1 MLSETLINE
10 IAAILKDAIRTVYS
24 RKLQSHQVVKGLA
37 LDSIVLP
44 IWHSLSQ
51 YHWQKSMCKNG
62 GSGIQILESTIKLV
76 WANASF

>member
-37 LDSIVLP
+37 LDSI
-44 IWHSLSQ
+44 
-51 YHWQKSMCKNG
+51 
-62 GSGIQILESTIKLV
+62 
-76 WANASF
+76 